1 MGKKRSYLPR
11 GHTVVEEEDGEEKGF
26 YFSGFGLRKEDK
38 KRKVKKKLEANFGF
52 FRFITHG
59 ELHLHLLKVD
69 CGLGNWLKRNQCVL
83 C

>member
-1 MGKKRSYLPR
+1 M
-11 GHTVVEEEDGEEKGF
+11 VEEEDGEEKGF
-26 YFSGFGLRKEDK
+26 LLLWIRFEERGQ
-38 KRKVKKKLEANFGF
+38 KREVRKKLEANFGF